1 MGEGDVDPVYA
12 NRPIQVGRSV
22 FKVCQQRNPESTKRK
37 EKGTSVCPNTRQT
50 RGGGPQAIKARESGN
65 PNSHA
70 FERVQF
76 SSGDL
81 IEAIILER
89 TDERVL
95 GDAFM

>member
-1 MGEGDVDPVYA
+1 M
-12 NRPIQVGRSV
+12 
-22 FKVCQQRNPESTKRK
+22 KRK
-37 EKGTSVCPNTRQT
+37 GYVSVPKHATNNE
-50 RGGGPQAIKARESGN
+50 GGGPQAIKARESGN